1 MLVYPAW
8 TAAAAGYPEQKSGV
22 LRFAI
27 AAGAAEAGIA
37 LAAEPEVL
45 PEHARQAVSVAGA
58 DFGVVAAPAVVAEP
72 LGSAAEVGQLSEFEV
87 GECELA
93 T

>member
-1 MLVYPAW
+1 MYRAW
-8 TAAAAGYPEQKSGV
+8 TAAAAGHPEQESGA

-27 AAGAAEAGIA
+27 AAGAAEVGIA
-37 LAAEPEVL
+37 VAAEPEVL
-45 PEHARQAVSVAGA
+45 SEHARQAVSVAGA

-72 LGSAAEVGQLSEFEV
+72 LGSAAEIGQLSEFEV
-87 GECELA
+87 GECEFA

>member
-1 MLVYPAW
+1 MYPAW
-8 TAAAAGYPEQKSGV
+8 TAAAAGHPEQESGV

-27 AAGAAEAGIA
+27 AAGAAEAGIVGA
-37 LAAEPEVL
+37 VEPEV
-45 PEHARQAVSVAGA
+45 
-58 DFGVVAAPAVVAEP
+58 
-72 LGSAAEVGQLSEFEV
+72 LSEFEV